1 MIEEGNNRYDFEVI
15 FATENQVHRAK
26 YKTHSPRDYDR
37 VVRMF
42 MRDFRDVGYIIK
54 SVKLKGKD
62 V

>member
-1 MIEEGNNRYDFEVI
+1 MTEENNRYDFEVI

-26 YKTHSPRDYDR
+26 YKTCSPRDYDR

-42 MRDFRDVGYIIK
+42 IRDFRDVSYLIK
-54 SVKLKGKD
+54 SVKLKGKN